1 MSLQISPEKRDQ
13 MPGLIR
19 HPLIRL
25 LAAGAAIGLAAL
37 IAIYS
42 LVPASETPAPYLSD
56 KIQHIAAY
64 AALAAP
70 LSVAFGRGLR
80 PAILAFGVAALFGI
94 GLEIAQMLGD
104 AGREGSLLDVAA
116 NLCGALIGL
125 FIVWGLGRAWPLFGR
140 DSG

>member
-1 MSLQISPEKRDQ
+1 MTVTQRNYAAEHGVVEKPSSG
-13 MPGLIR
+13 MNAEVSG
-19 HPLIRL
+19 H
-25 LAAGAAIGLAAL
+25 LAMKA
-37 IAIYS
+37 
-42 LVPASETPAPYLSD
+42 
-56 KIQHIAAY
+56 

-70 LSVAFGRGLR
+70 LSVVFGRGLR